1 MSGIGGSFGSM
12 SQVLVA
18 SAAGSARTLVD
29 FGSEGSEALWRF
41 DVLEL
46 VDDSDAVL
54 RRDGVGAAARVFA
67 GEPDL
72 TGTKWDHFVL
82 VDGSHLLYGV
92 EAPYVQAMP
101 GPSGW
106 YADLSLMVR
115 MVCGHHGPVDQ

>member
-41 DVLEL
+41 GVLEL

-106 YADLSLMVR
+106 YADLSFMVR

>member
-1 MSGIGGSFGSM
+1 MSGIGGSFGSL

-29 FGSEGSEALWRF
+29 FGSEGSEARWRF

-46 VDDSDAVL
+46 VNDSDAVL

-67 GEPDL
+67 AEPDL
-72 TGTKWDHFVL
+72 TGTKRDHFVL

-92 EAPYVQAMP
+92 EAPYVQVMP

-106 YADLSLMVR
+106 YADLSFMDRVA
-115 MVCGHHGPVDQ
+115 

>member
-18 SAAGSARTLVD
+18 GAAGSARTLVD
-29 FGSEGSEALWRF
+29 FG
-41 DVLEL
+41 VLQL
-46 VDDSDAVL
+46 LDDYDAVL

-82 VDGSHLLYGV
+82 VDGSHLLYGA

-106 YADLSLMVR
+106 YADLSFMVR
-115 MVCGHHGPVDQ
+115 MVSGHHGPVDQ